1 MNAVSTLKARMRQT
15 KDLQQL
21 REGVVG
27 NDADLMGNGYCVCIY
42 DLCLLPSASEAEKAL
57 LDAAVEVAKKYEAN
71 ARRMVLDEALSG
83 MVAVWEDE
91 IPGLAEKV
99 QKDRGWVCHV
109 LREQLKRAIECLKI
123 DEGDYDA

>member
-1 MNAVSTLKARMRQT
+1 MNAVSTLKARMKQV
-15 KDLQQL
+15 KDIQLL

-27 NDADLMGNGYCVCIY
+27 NDADLMGNGYCVYIY
-42 DLCLLPSASEAEKAL
+42 DLCLLPETQKAEEAL
-57 LDAAVEVAKKYEAN
+57 LDAALNVAKKYESN